1 MKDLKSAS
9 GPTRRSF
16 LKWSAVAG
24 ASAGL
29 VACAKEDV
37 KYSHPGKGNLVANGT
52 GRTDVDR
59 TVSSACVVNCGSRCP
74 LRLQVKDGTVV
85 RVLPDNTGD
94 NTIKNRNILAC
105 VRGRNMRERIYNPD
119 RIKTPLKRVGKK
131 RSDGK
136 FKAISWDEA
145 FDIITKQL
153 RYTYDKYGPESV
165 YKNYGSGVWNAHV
178 AYSGG
183 WHRLFNLLGG
193 HLGYYGNYSY
203 LQISQC
209 TKYVYGAADEQISNS
224 LEDSIDNS
232 KLIVFWGNNPLE
244 TRMSGGGIA
253 FTATQAHKAGVK
265 IIVVDPRYSDT
276 ASTIADQRIPIR
288 PGTDA
293 ALVAAMVHVMLKENL
308 HDQAFLDKYCI
319 GFDEAH
325 MPKGAPKNASY
336 RSYVEG
342 KGKDGVEKTPEW
354 AAPITGIPADTI
366 RKFAREVATSGPVNI
381 NQGWGPQRH
390 ANGENQANSIY
401 LLACVTGNVGIPGG
415 GTGGRDGYYWP
426 KSVWMDDGENPVET
440 TISCYKWTDAI
451 DHGPEMTALK
461 DGVRGKDKLDVG
473 IKFMVIYGSNMLS
486 SQHGDINRTREILDD
501 DSKCEFILGMD
512 NQMTAS
518 MKLCDLVLP
527 DTTTSERWDLIPSEY
542 TGELAY
548 EIMAEKAIEPLYECR
563 SSIDVTAEIARR
575 MGIGDKFSQGK
586 KTTEDWAREI
596 QDVTRKDNPEFP
608 TFDELR
614 KMRVYRYPS
623 KEHVVPLKEFREDPK
638 ANPLDTPSGKIELY
652 SSQLAELAKTWQF
665 PNPLPGDEI
674 TPIPAYVP
682 TREGVEEARTNKK
695 YPLQVIGHHYKS
707 RTHSTYGNLSKNREA
722 HPQKAWINTADAK
735 ERGIQNGDQVL
746 IFNDRGKIQTQ
757 AFVSPRIAPGVVSV
771 PQGAWVEWDKDGVDH
786 GGAMNV
792 LTSLHTTPLSKGNGQ
807 HTNLAQ
813 VKKA

>member
-1 MKDLKSAS
+1 
-9 GPTRRSF
+9 
-16 LKWSAVAG
+16 
-24 ASAGL
+24 
-29 VACAKEDV
+29 
-37 KYSHPGKGNLVANGT
+37 
-52 GRTDVDR
+52 
-59 TVSSACVVNCGSRCP
+59 
-74 LRLQVKDGTVV
+74 
-85 RVLPDNTGD
+85 
-94 NTIKNRNILAC
+94 
-105 VRGRNMRERIYNPD
+105 
-119 RIKTPLKRVGKK
+119 
-131 RSDGK
+131 
-136 FKAISWDEA
+136 
-145 FDIITKQL
+145 
-153 RYTYDKYGPESV
+153 
-165 YKNYGSGVWNAHV
+165 
-178 AYSGG
+178 
-183 WHRLFNLLGG
+183 
-193 HLGYYGNYSY
+193 
-203 LQISQC
+203 
-209 TKYVYGAADEQISNS
+209 
-224 LEDSIDNS
+224 
-232 KLIVFWGNNPLE
+232 
-244 TRMSGGGIA
+244 
-253 FTATQAHKAGVK
+253 
-265 IIVVDPRYSDT
+265 
-276 ASTIADQRIPIR
+276 
-288 PGTDA
+288 
-293 ALVAAMVHVMLKENL
+293 
-308 HDQAFLDKYCI
+308 
-319 GFDEAH
+319 
-325 MPKGAPKNASY
+325 
-336 RSYVEG
+336 
-342 KGKDGVEKTPEW
+342 
-354 AAPITGIPADTI
+354 
-366 RKFAREVATSGPVNI
+366 
-381 NQGWGPQRH
+381 
-390 ANGENQANSIY
+390 
-401 LLACVTGNVGIPGG
+401 
-415 GTGGRDGYYWP
+415 
-426 KSVWMDDGENPVET
+426 MDDGENPVET

-486 SQHGDINRTREILDD
+486 SQHGDINRTRKILDD

-563 SSIDVTAEIARR
+563 SAIDVTAEIARR

-746 IFNDRGKIQTQ
+746 IFNDRGRIQTQ